1 MYSLSGVFSLK
12 QGQVFKPSS
21 GQLTIPKYCSGTPGE
36 WLSVHILQTEH
47 SELKSE
53 QRNIKFRFALYNSPL
68 GSYKISLDNL
78 LRERRSNDQRLDALI
93 LVIYRVA
100 RNFCGF

>member
-1 MYSLSGVFSLK
+1 MYSLLGVFSLK
-12 QGQVFKPSS
+12 QGQVFKPSL
-21 GQLTIPKYCSGTPGE
+21 GQLYPNIGPVPPGNGSRFTCYR
-36 WLSVHILQTEH
+36 LKH

-68 GSYKISLDNL
+68 SSYKISLDNL

-100 RNFCGF
+100 RNF

>member
-1 MYSLSGVFSLK
+1 MYSLLEVFSLK
-12 QGQVFKPSS
+12 RGQVFKPSS
-21 GQLTIPKYCSGTPGE
+21 GQLYPNIGPVPPGNG
-36 WLSVHILQTEH
+36 SRFTCYILKH

-53 QRNIKFRFALYNSPL
+53 QRNIKSRFALYNSPL
-68 GSYKISLDNL
+68 SSYKISLDNL

-100 RNFCGF
+100 RNF